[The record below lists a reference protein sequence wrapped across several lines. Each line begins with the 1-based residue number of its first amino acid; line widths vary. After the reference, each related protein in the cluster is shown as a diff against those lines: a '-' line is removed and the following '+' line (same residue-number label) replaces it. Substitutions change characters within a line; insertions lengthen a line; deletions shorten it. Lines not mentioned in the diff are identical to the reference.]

1 VAEADRFYPF
11 LTQIR
16 IELPVVVVV
25 PMMMTPVMVT
35 PAMMMPAVVVVPAMM
50 AVAVMPV
57 DRYGLETIDLVLRH
71 DRGLSTCCAR
81 LHQSLIG

>member
-1 VAEADRFYPF
+1 VAVADRFYPF

-35 PAMMMPAVVVVPAMM
+35 PAMMMPAVVVPAMM

-71 DRGLSTCCAR
+71 DRGLRAR
-81 LHQSLIG
+81 SARQHQGLFG